1 MKMKRSIFLLMFAS
15 LSLAMTGQTD
25 ERSFLIKESHRL
37 CADGKYGT
45 ALTLIE
51 KINVEGLEPEMVQ
64 ELELLKATATF
75 EENYLE
81 GRALIL
87 QYLADYPESSKKELL
102 GCYVAESY
110 YHSGD
115 YALACKWFESNNIKR
130 LPRIQQER
138 ASLYYALSLQ
148 ECGKEDNAVSMLRNT
163 VITSKKYADDAI
175 FHLAV
180 IDYDNDNLETAERG
194 FRSVKE
200 NKTYRYDVPYYIA
213 GIHLKRGKYEEAN
226 SVAKRFIAQNPQK
239 QQCIKMSQIIGAVK
253 YSEGNYD
260 EAIAPLTE
268 YIEKSDKPQRI
279 ACYQLG
285 MCHFSNG
292 DFDKALPLFTICNDG
307 NNAVA
312 QSSLLHTGIIMLEKK
327 DDNAARMAFEQA
339 SSMTFDDKVREEA
352 MYNYALC
359 LHRTRYSPFAESV
372 KVFERFLNDYPN
384 SEHAE
389 KVEGYLV
396 EVYMNTHN
404 YDVALQ
410 SINKIKS
417 PSAEILKAKQKI
429 LYRLGVQEFINGNM
443 DGAIAYMDK
452 SIELSRYNKATYAD
466 ALYWKGEALYRKGD
480 YAGAAANYRMSI
492 SKGGVNSNRARYGI
506 GYTLFQQ
513 KRYPEA
519 HKEFNTFIDNSIG
532 ENKEVIADA
541 LNRVADCHFYQRE
554 YKTADQYYKMSI
566 AADSSA
572 CDFPLYRSAL
582 AQGLSGKYQEKVNT
596 LNTLLEKYPNSVY
609 AEQAFYEMGRAYLE
623 LEQPEDAITTF
634 DRLTVRFPKSA
645 LTRRA
650 TTEKA
655 MVYNSI
661 GERDKAI
668 DTYKDIIDRYPHSDE
683 AQVAFQDLKNIYVEM
698 GEVGEFAAY
707 AKTTNGIYTI
717 NNHEI
722 DTLSYTAAE
731 KMYSKGDIEGAK
743 DKFEEYLSGHENGAY
758 RLDTHYY
765 LGEIYYR
772 EKDMDEALKNFEKV
786 IEFSDNKYTEL
797 AIIRAAGI
805 YYSKAEYDEAGTLYK
820 QLLVKSSNEERR
832 QLARTNIMRTAQ
844 KLDRYGEIVK
854 YASELLKNSTTSPEV
869 KREASYNRA
878 KAYLAMDKTD
888 SAIKDLESLAGDTR
902 TKEGAE
908 AKYLIA
914 QIKFDEGEYDKCE
927 EIIMEYIGESTPHAY
942 WLARSF
948 ILLADL
954 YSTQD
959 KQLEAKQYLI
969 SLQNNY
975 DGDDDIAE
983 MIETRLEKLN
993 SENKQHN

>member
-1 MKMKRSIFLLMFAS
+1 MRRSIFLLMFAS
-15 LSLAMTGQTD
+15 LALTTIGQTD
-25 ERSFLIKESHRL
+25 ERGYLIKEGHRL
-37 CADGKYGT
+37 YADGKYGT

-51 KINVEGLEPEMVQ
+51 RINTEGLDETTIQ
-64 ELELLKATATF
+64 EIELLKALATF
-75 EENYLE
+75 EENHLE

-87 QYLADYPESSKKELL
+87 QYLDDYPESSKRELL
-102 GCYVAESY
+102 GCYIAESY
-110 YHSGD
+110 YHSKEFQ
-115 YALACKWFESNNIKR
+115 LACSWFEKNNKKR
-130 LPRIQQER
+130 LEREQEER
-138 ASLYYALSLQ
+138 ATLYHALSLQ
-148 ECGKEDNAVSMLRNT
+148 ECGKEENAVSMLRSIVLN
-163 VITSKKYADDAI
+163 SKKYADDAI

-180 IDYDNDNLETAERG
+180 IDYDNDNLDSAERG
-194 FRSVKE
+194 FKSVKDSRG
-200 NKTYRYDVPYYIA
+200 YRYDVPYYLA
-213 GIHLKRGKYEEAN
+213 GIHMKRGEYDEADN
-226 SVAKRFIAQNPQK
+226 IAKRFIAQNGQK
-239 QQCIKMSQIIGAVK
+239 KQCVKMQQIVGAVK
-253 YSEGNYD
+253 YLEGNYE
-260 EAIAPLTE
+260 EAIIPLTRYVE
-268 YIEKSDKPQRI
+268 NSENPQRI

-285 MCHFSNG
+285 LCHFNNG
-292 DFDKALPLFTICNDG
+292 DFDKALPLFIACNEADD
-307 NNAVA
+307 AVA
-312 QSSLLHTGIIMLEKK
+312 QSSLLHTGIIMLENK
-327 DDNAARMAFEQA
+327 DENGARLAFEQA
-339 SSMTFDDKVREEA
+339 SIMTHDDKVREEA

-372 KVFERFLNDYPN
+372 KVFELFLNDYPN

-389 KVEGYLV
+389 KVDGYLV

-443 DGAIAYMDK
+443 DGAISFMDR
-452 SIELSRYNKATYAD
+452 SIELSRYNKATFAD

-480 YAGAAANYRMSI
+480 YTNAANNYRMSMI
-492 SKGGVNSNRARYGI
+492 KGGMNSNRALYGI

-519 HKEFNTFIDNSIG
+519 RKEFIAFVDNSIG
-532 ENKEVIADA
+532 EYKETIADA
-541 LNRVADCHFYQRE
+541 LNRVADCYFYQRE
-554 YKTADQYYKMSI
+554 YRTADQYYKMSI

-582 AQGLSGKYQEKVNT
+582 AQGLSKRYDEKINT
-596 LNTLLEKYPNSVY
+596 LKTLLVKYPNSVY

-623 LEQPEDAITTF
+623 LEQPEEAITTF

-655 MVYNSI
+655 MIYNSI

-668 DTYKDIIDRYPHSDE
+668 DTYKDIIERFPHSDE
-683 AQVAFQDLKNIYVEM
+683 AQVAFQDLKNIYVDM
-698 GEVGEFAAY
+698 GEVNEFAQY
-707 AKTTNGIYTI
+707 ARTTSGVYTI
-717 NNHEI
+717 DKNEI

-731 KMYSKGDIEGAK
+731 KMFGKGDTDGAK
-743 DKFEEYLSGHENGAY
+743 EKFEEYLAGHENGAY

-765 LGEIYYR
+765 LGEIYYGKK
-772 EKDMDEALKNFEKV
+772 EMDEALKHFEEV
-786 IEFSDNKYTEL
+786 IGFSDNKYTEL

-805 YYSKAEYDEAGTLYK
+805 LYGKADYEDAGELYK

-832 QLARTNIMRTAQ
+832 QLARTNIMRTAVELE
-844 KLDRYGEIVK
+844 KYGEIVK
-854 YASELLKNSTTSPEV
+854 YAGELLANSTTSPEV

-878 KAYLAMDKTD
+878 KAYLAMDKND
-888 SAIKDLESLAGDTR
+888 NAVKDLKDLATDTR

-908 AKYLIA
+908 AKYLLA
-914 QIKFDEGEYDKCE
+914 QIDFDQEKYDECE
-927 EIIMEYIGESTPHAY
+927 SIIMDYINESTPHAY

-948 ILLADL
+948 ILLSDL
-954 YSTQD
+954 YSTQG
-959 KQLEAKQYLI
+959 KKMEAKQYLL

-975 DGDDDIAE
+975 EGDDDIAD
-983 MIETRLEKLN
+983 MIKTRLQILN
-993 SENKQHN
+993 SENKQQN

>member
-1 MKMKRSIFLLMFAS
+1 MKRSIFLLVFAS
-15 LSLAMTGQTD
+15 LTLATIGQTND
-25 ERSFLIKESHRL
+25 RSYLIKECHRL
-37 CADGKYGT
+37 YADGKYGT
-45 ALTLIE
+45 VLTVMERIGTD
-51 KINVEGLEPEMVQ
+51 GLDATTIQ
-64 ELELLKATATF
+64 ELELLKAVATF
-75 EENYLE
+75 ENNHLE

-87 QYLADYPESSKKELL
+87 QYLDDYPESSKRELL
-102 GCYVAESY
+102 GCYIAESY
-110 YHSGD
+110 YHSRNFE
-115 YALACKWFESNNIKR
+115 LACKWFKENDIKR
-130 LPRIQQER
+130 LTLEQQER
-138 ASLYYALSLQ
+138 ATLYYALSLQ
-148 ECGKEDNAVSMLRNT
+148 ECGKEENAVTMLRS
-163 VITSKKYADDAI
+163 VVLKSKKYSDDAI

-180 IDYDNDNLETAERG
+180 IDYDNDNLDSAERG
-194 FRSVKE
+194 FKSVRESK
-200 NKTYRYDVPYYIA
+200 KYRYDVPYYIA
-213 GIHLKRGKYEEAN
+213 GIHLKRGEYEEAN
-226 SVAKRFIAQNPQK
+226 SIAKRFIAQNGK
-239 QQCIKMSQIIGAVK
+239 KEQCIKMQQIIGAAK
-253 YSEGNYD
+253 YAEGNYD
-260 EAIAPLTE
+260 EAIAPLTT
-268 YIEKSDKPQRI
+268 YIENSEKPQRI

-292 DFDKALPLFTICNDG
+292 DFDKALPLFRACNDG
-307 NNAVA
+307 NDAVA
-312 QSSLLHTGIIMLEKK
+312 QSSLLHTGIIMLEKN
-327 DDNAARMAFEQA
+327 DENGARMAFEQA
-339 SSMTFDDKVREEA
+339 STMTYDDKVREEA

-372 KVFERFLNDYPN
+372 KIFELFLNDYPQ

-443 DGAIAYMDK
+443 NGAISYMDR
-452 SIELSRYNKATYAD
+452 SIELSRYNKATHAD

-480 YAGAAANYRMSI
+480 YAGAANSYRMSI
-492 SKGGVNSNRARYGI
+492 SKGGVNRNRAIYGV

-519 HKEFNTFIDNSIG
+519 RKEFTSFIDNSIG
-532 ENKEVIADA
+532 ENKETIADA
-541 LNRVADCHFYQRE
+541 LNRIADCYFYQRD
-554 YKTADQYYKMSI
+554 YKVADQYYKMSI
-566 AADSSA
+566 STDSSA
-572 CDFPLYRSAL
+572 CDFALYRSAL
-582 AQGLSGKYQEKVNT
+582 AQGLSKRYDEKVST
-596 LNTLLEKYPNSVY
+596 LNTMLEKYPNSVY

-623 LEQPEDAITTF
+623 LEQPMEAITAF

-661 GERDKAI
+661 GDRDKAI
-668 DTYKDIIDRYPHSDE
+668 DTYKDIIERFPHSEE
-683 AQVAFQDLKNIYVEM
+683 AQVAFQDLKNIYVDM
-698 GEVGEFAAY
+698 GEVGEFAQY
-707 AKTTNGIYTI
+707 TKTTTGVYTI
-717 NNHEI
+717 DKNEI

-731 KMYSKGDIEGAK
+731 KMYSKGDINGARE
-743 DKFEEYLSGHENGAY
+743 KFEEYLEGHENGAY

-765 LGEIYYR
+765 LGEIYYSSK
-772 EKDMDEALKNFEKV
+772 EMNEALKNFEEV
-786 IEFSDNKYTEL
+786 IGFSDNKYTEL

-805 YYSKAEYDEAGTLYK
+805 YYSKNNYEEANELYK

-844 KLDRYGEIVK
+844 KLERYGETVK
-854 YASELLKNSTTSPEV
+854 YAGELLSNNTTSPEV

-878 KAYLAMDKTD
+878 KAYLAMDKND
-888 SAIKDLESLAGDTR
+888 SALKDLNELAKDTR

-908 AKYLIA
+908 AKYLLA
-914 QIKFDEGEYDKCE
+914 QTKFDNGHYGECE
-927 EIIMEYIGESTPHAY
+927 DIIMDYINESTPHAY

-954 YSTQD
+954 YSSQD
-959 KQLEAKQYLI
+959 RKMEAKQYLL

-975 DGDDDIAE
+975 EGDDDIAD
-983 MIETRLEKLN
+983 MIEARLEKLD
-993 SENKQHN
+993 SENKQHI